1 MDQPLRTPFLTRLAV
16 RGGPPR
22 IGLLVSASYIGLLS
36 TSSYRPPRLQ
46 RARILRTAHG
56 ALPLVSLHRHRT
68 RRRPIILNAAS
79 ARMLRVMYR

>member
-22 IGLLVSASYIGLLS
+22 IGLLVSASYRPLIGLLLSASSSATCRDS
-36 TSSYRPPRLQ
+36 TNRAWSS
-46 RARILRTAHG
+46 AS
-56 ALPLVSLHRHRT
+56 LVSLHRHRT

-79 ARMLRVMYR
+79 ARMLRVM